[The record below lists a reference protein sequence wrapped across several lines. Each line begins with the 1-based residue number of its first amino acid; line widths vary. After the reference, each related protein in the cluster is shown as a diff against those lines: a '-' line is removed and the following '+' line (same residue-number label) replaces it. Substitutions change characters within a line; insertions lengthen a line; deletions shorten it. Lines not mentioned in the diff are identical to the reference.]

1 MHTLHITKHQ
11 TAVFMRTFTKKC
23 PLLLALNT
31 INFNCI
37 ISMCNLNYEYF
48 SVKENW
54 GEKKN
59 YCKKCLWS
67 SMSQDSSST
76 ICIQSMTQLLEVI
89 CDQDMFSKGDSNMND
104 RFLQLHKFFCLF
116 QLVFFLRGIEFEPKR
131 PLNQNMSRLFRYSVQ
146 NACKWNSIWEK
157 KLSPCRQTTEAN
169 LKLNLKHPTW
179 IYTLQSKLN
188 AWKYS
193 PIFFCSFS
201 HLTND
206 SWVEEAI
213 VLHKGMQSLHMSSN
227 QSHIHS

>member
-1 MHTLHITKHQ
+1 MVGGEREIEIKARVRIILFVKWWGFRELPIYAHIAHNQ
-11 TAVFMRTFTKKC
+11 TSNSGVHAYIHEKC

-116 QLVFFLRGIEFEPKR
+116 QLVFFCAE
-131 PLNQNMSRLFRYSVQ
+131 LNLSQ
-146 NACKWNSIWEK
+146 NALWIKICHVYFDTQCKMHANEIQFGK
-157 KLSPCRQTTEAN
+157 KSCHLAGKR
-169 LKLNLKHPTW
+169 LK
-179 IYTLQSKLN
+179 Q
-188 AWKYS
+188 
-193 PIFFCSFS
+193 F
-201 HLTND
+201 
-206 SWVEEAI
+206 
-213 VLHKGMQSLHMSSN
+213 
-227 QSHIHS
+227 